1 MRKTIVLCATCTC
14 TRRKNTR
21 NAKLTNLPRFQTRH
35 RRVPMTLASRSFS
48 LSCICAGV
56 SPTLLL
62 TKGVEYVLEQMWNAT
77 NWMHP
82 LGFAYYPDGAH
93 GWLDN
98 AELPEL
104 ESPNPD
110 LCDLPQFQCNPGEGI
125 QQAPLYDVN
134 GKMDSLDNWNDE
146 ASGAGLDVYE
156 PLFQVR
162 ERERKRERENTR
174 HPETGRSGCCCGTG
188 CVDAD

>member
-1 MRKTIVLCATCTC
+1 MHPQKYKKRHTREQARECYRVVFLCAKMRKKRANS
-14 TRRKNTR
+14 TRCFHPISSCPFVYASTH
-21 NAKLTNLPRFQTRH
+21 TQT
-35 RRVPMTLASRSFS
+35 
-48 LSCICAGV
+48 GV

-62 TKGVEYVLEQMWNAT
+62 TKGVEYVLEQMWNVT

-104 ESPNPD
+104 ESPTPD

-125 QQAPLYDVN
+125 LQAPLYDVN

-156 PLFQVR
+156 PMFQVCAHHLPYPSLSHSLR
-162 ERERKRERENTR
+162 LLVSHENTSR
-174 HPETGRSGCCCGTG
+174 WHTR
-188 CVDAD
+188 

>member
-1 MRKTIVLCATCTC
+1 
-14 TRRKNTR
+14 
-21 NAKLTNLPRFQTRH
+21 
-35 RRVPMTLASRSFS
+35 
-48 LSCICAGV
+48 
-56 SPTLLL
+56 
-62 TKGVEYVLEQMWNAT
+62 
-77 NWMHP
+77 MHP

-104 ESPNPD
+104 ESPNPE
-110 LCDLPQFQCNPGEGI
+110 LCDLPQFKCNPGEDI

-134 GKMDSLDNWNDE
+134 GNMDSLDNWNDE

-162 ERERKRERENTR
+162 ERKKERERENTR